1 MLGGV
6 ISLHVLVEGSL
17 VWGQLV
23 AERALVVEVSLN
35 VAVLDMADKVCLNEL
50 VAGPAYVPALGVYD
64 IGLDEGGDA

>member
-23 AERALVVEVSLN
+23 AERALVAEVSLN
-35 VAVLDMADKVCLNEL
+35 VAVLDMADKVGLNEL
-50 VAGPAYVPALGVYD
+50 VAGHVPSTLNKFAA
-64 IGLDEGGDA
+64 ENTHQSARR

>member
-23 AERALVVEVSLN
+23 AERTLVAEVSLN
-35 VAVLDMADKVCLNEL
+35 VAVLDMADKVGLYEL

-64 IGLDEGGDA
+64 ISLDEGGDA

>member
-17 VWGQLV
+17 VWRQLV
-23 AERALVVEVSLN
+23 AEWALVAEVFLN
-35 VAVLDMADKVCLNEL
+35 VAVLDMADKVGLNEL
-50 VAGPAYVPALGVYD
+50 VAGPAYVTALGVYD

>member
-23 AERALVVEVSLN
+23 AEWALVAEVFLN
-35 VAVLDMADKVCLNEL
+35 VAVLDMADKVGLNEL
-50 VAGPAYVPALGVYD
+50 VAGPAYVTALGVYD